1 MIWYSEY
8 KEIAKE
14 FVKEI
19 YDETS
24 GDYKYKSK
32 YFGTLYDRYT
42 DAIRDTAKYLKYEHE
57 LDQLKK
63 GFDD

>member
-14 FVKEI
+14 FIKEI
-19 YDETS
+19 YDEAS
-24 GDYKYKSK
+24 DSYKYKSK

-42 DAIRDTAKYLKYEHE
+42 DAIRDTANYLKYEHE

-63 GFDD
+63 GFED